1 MALSP
6 TPPPGPAIKSEPFW
20 LVSVAMSAKE
30 HWKSTPD
37 EHDYPAAHDYLT
49 LVIPEAQVNELVKG
63 LMNAPL
69 TTRKSKDLLRA
80 ADLPVLPAADV
91 HVASDLE
98 KINKGE
104 QLSPVLLVRGEASR
118 GAPLVVADGYHRICA
133 SYHLDE
139 DADIPCRLVDRP
151 AHGV

>member
-1 MALSP
+1 M
-6 TPPPGPAIKSEPFW
+6 SE
-20 LVSVAMSAKE
+20 KE

-49 LVIPEAQVNELVKG
+49 LVIPEVQVNELVKG

-69 TTRKSKDLLRA
+69 ATRQAKDLLRA
-80 ADLPVLPAADV
+80 AGLPVLPDTNV
-91 HVASDLE
+91 HVANDLA

-151 AHGV
+151 AHGQ

>member
-1 MALSP
+1 
-6 TPPPGPAIKSEPFW
+6 
-20 LVSVAMSAKE
+20 MSAKE

>member
-1 MALSP
+1 
-6 TPPPGPAIKSEPFW
+6 
-20 LVSVAMSAKE
+20 MSAKE

-63 LMNAPL
+63 LMNTPL

-118 GAPLVVADGYHRICA
+118 GAPLLVADGYHRICA

>member
-1 MALSP
+1 
-6 TPPPGPAIKSEPFW
+6 
-20 LVSVAMSAKE
+20 MSDKE

-69 TTRKSKDLLRA
+69 TTRKAKDLLRA
-80 ADLPVLPAADV
+80 AAYRFFLTPTYMWPTTSQRSTR
-91 HVASDLE
+91 AS
-98 KINKGE
+98 
-104 QLSPVLLVRGEASR
+104 SFRPCSWCEAR
-118 GAPLVVADGYHRICA
+118 RPGAPPLLVADGYHRICA

-151 AHGV
+151 AHG